1 MPARFMP
8 TWRERAGI
16 GVVPRTDTVP
26 EAETPSAEALIV
38 VNPTRSGLTTP
49 PSSTVAKVGSAL
61 SQTSAVAGTAAP
73 DEFVACT
80 AIGVSVPTAVGVI
93 AGNER
98 AVTLAGGAGGV
109 AGGTGAGAWV
119 AAEAAA
125 EAELRGALTP
135 SSALPPQP
143 HNDRIASKARR

>member
-26 EAETPSAEALIV
+26 EAETPSAETLIV

-49 PSSTVAKVGSAL
+49 PSSTVAQVGSTL
-61 SQTSAVAGTAAP
+61 FQVSAVARTTPP
-73 DEFVACT
+73 DEPVACT

-98 AVTLAGGAGGV
+98 AVTLIGGAGGA
-109 AGGTGAGAWV
+109 AGGT
-119 AAEAAA
+119 
-125 EAELRGALTP
+125 
-135 SSALPPQP
+135 
-143 HNDRIASKARR
+143 